1 MYVPRF
7 QSVMFHLSFDILHQC
22 SSCHIGFVQN
32 EFQRTCISPSN
43 LVCSGEKKNM
53 NAMKHE

>member
-7 QSVMFHLSFDILHQC
+7 QSVMFHLSFDIFHQC
-22 SSCHIGFVQN
+22 SCHIGFVQN

-43 LVCSGEKKNM
+43 LVCSGEKNIYM